1 MAAQK
6 RKKKFTAEIFVFLN
20 AYFPK
25 IHLIKTLNSLD
36 S

>member
-6 RKKKFTAEIFVFLN
+6 RKKNLRQKFFVFLN